1 MSSDSGIDTLK
12 RVVDLLYGGSMN
24 AERWRNLASAV
35 SAIEGRAMRGQ
46 RDRTPGMFYNVYA
59 GYAGYRLPEEVIVAM
74 GVMLSRVGGL
84 SLSNMVASKSKL
96 EPGTLVLGEPVRCNA
111 PGCSVV
117 FVPVVKNQRYH
128 CPKCKSEARKQKRK
142 EMV

>member
-74 GVMLSRVGGL
+74 GVMLSRVCGL

-96 EPGTLVLGEPVRCNA
+96 EPGTIILGEPVPCSG

-117 FVPVVKNQRYH
+117 FVPTIPNQKYH
-128 CPKCKSEARKQKRK
+128 CLKCKQNAKNKKRK
-142 EMV
+142 EGK